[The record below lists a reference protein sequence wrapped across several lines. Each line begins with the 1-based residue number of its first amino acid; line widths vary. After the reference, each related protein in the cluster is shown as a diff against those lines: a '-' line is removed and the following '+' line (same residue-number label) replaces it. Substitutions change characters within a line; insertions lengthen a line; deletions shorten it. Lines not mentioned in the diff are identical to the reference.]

1 MKDQDEVRPQRHDG
15 GKAIVSEAP
24 AVIVSANGAKDA
36 RFDSGNGWGGAA
48 GCSPFVPVTNVAA
61 VDPQTRAAAIQV
73 RVLPLGMQLP
83 AGTKILQPVQAYSC
97 KHLMTDPP
105 ATQGDAM
112 QQLQLRALE
121 LKANAVVNV
130 TFDTRGTDTFGTNCW
145 QTVTASGFAASLP

>member
-1 MKDQDEVRPQRHDG
+1 MKFDLKAMMGEKPLSVKPPLLSFLRMERKMRVSIAVMVG
-15 GKAIVSEAP
+15 GV
-24 AVIVSANGAKDA
+24 
-36 RFDSGNGWGGAA
+36 AA

-145 QTVTASGFAASLP
+145 QTVIASGFAASLP